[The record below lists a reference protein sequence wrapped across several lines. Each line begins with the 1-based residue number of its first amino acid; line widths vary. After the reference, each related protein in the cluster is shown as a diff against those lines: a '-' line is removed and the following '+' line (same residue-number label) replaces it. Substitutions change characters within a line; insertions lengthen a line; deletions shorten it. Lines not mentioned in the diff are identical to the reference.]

1 MALHATMLGK
11 CATTWT
17 QPSQTGALVVL
28 GRSVGPLVV
37 QI

>member
-1 MALHATMLGK
+1 MAFHATTLGK

-17 QPSQTGALVVL
+17 QPSQTSGSVVL